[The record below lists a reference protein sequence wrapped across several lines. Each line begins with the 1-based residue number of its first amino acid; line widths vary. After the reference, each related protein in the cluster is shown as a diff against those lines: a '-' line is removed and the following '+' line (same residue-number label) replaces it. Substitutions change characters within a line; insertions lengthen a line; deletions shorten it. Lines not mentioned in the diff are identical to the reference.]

1 MREKFLRVFDR
12 ERLARFASP
21 GRLRYV
27 SLGVVG
33 LLVVGAALLG
43 VVSGGEPTPASSFAG
58 DSSSRRIDDEAARG
72 TDRTAPSATPS
83 SPAPTPEKTPP
94 KPKKPTEEPKQTEE
108 QTDTTGSG
116 SGPSVN
122 VPASCDH
129 LSGNRA
135 IGCAVMV
142 DEGFGM
148 DQWSCLNSLWD
159 HESGWN
165 HKAENPSSGAYGIP
179 QALPGS
185 KMGSEGGDWATNPA
199 TQVKWGLGYIKGRY
213 DSPCG
218 AWGFW
223 QANNWY

>member
-1 MREKFLRVFDR
+1 MREKLQRVFDR
-12 ERLARFASP
+12 ERLARFTAP

-33 LLVVGAALLG
+33 LLVVGAAVLG
-43 VVSGGEPTPASSFAG
+43 VVAGGDPTPASSFAG
-58 DSSSRRIDDEAARG
+58 DSSSRRAVDDEAARG

-83 SPAPTPEKTPP
+83 SPSPTPDKTPE
-94 KPKKPTEEPKQTEE
+94 PKKPTDEPKETE
-108 QTDTTGSG
+108 QDTSSGSG
-116 SGPSVN
+116 SGSN
-122 VPASCDH
+122 VDVPESCDH

-148 DQWSCLNSLWD
+148 DQWSCLNTLWD

-165 HKAENPSSGAYGIP
+165 HKAENTSSGAYGIP

-185 KMGSEGGDWATNPA
+185 KMASEGDDWATNPA

-213 DSPCG
+213 DTPCG

>member
-1 MREKFLRVFDR
+1 MRDKLKRIFDR
-12 ERLARFASP
+12 ERLARFTAP
-21 GRLRYV
+21 GRLRFV

-72 TDRTAPSATPS
+72 TDRTAPSSTPS
-83 SPAPTPEKTPP
+83 SPAPTPTPSTP
-94 KPKKPTEEPKQTEE
+94 KPEKPTDEAKETEQE
-108 QTDTTGSG
+108 TTSGSGSG
-116 SGPSVN
+116 SGPKVD
-122 VPASCDH
+122 VPADCDH

-135 IGCAVMV
+135 IGCAVML

-148 DQWSCLNSLWD
+148 DQWSCLNTLWD

-185 KMGSEGGDWATNPA
+185 KMGSEGDDWATNPA

-218 AWGFW
+218 AWG
-223 QANNWY
+223 